1 MKNKNRIIV
10 LIIPAVILLGAGYF
24 IIKTNNIEDNKLNT
38 KVEQNLVE
46 ENKSLEEGLEFLKQ
60 IAGVKANNIELIN
73 NPVGLKGEFVV
84 PRESILKGVD
94 YFLKDTKNDKMQD
107 IGIDIGNGD
116 IYLSTTYKVN
126 SFIKTPIEVKVKPSL
141 DKEKDLVL
149 EVSQFKFLDLNV
161 PKWIV
166 NLGIKNFIKDWFPD
180 DNKFKVT
187 FEEGKVVIDKSNYDK
202 VTINDISIDNNEMK
216 VDMILNLEKIVNN
229 I

>member
-1 MKNKNRIIV
+1 MKNKNKIIIIISA
-10 LIIPAVILLGAGYF
+10 LIILIAGYF
-24 IIKTNNIEDNKLNT
+24 IIKTNNTSYNKVNT
-38 KVEQNLVE
+38 KVEENIKQ
-46 ENKSLEEGLEFLKQ
+46 ENKSLEEGLNFLKE

-73 NPVGLKGEFVV
+73 NPVGLKGEFVA

-94 YFLKDTKNDKMQD
+94 YFLKDTKNDKMED
-107 IGIDIGNGD
+107 IGIDIGNGY
-116 IYLSTTYKVN
+116 IYLRTTYKVN

-166 NLGIKNFIKDWFPD
+166 NLGLKNFIKDWFPD

-202 VTINDISIDNNEMK
+202 ITIDNISIDNNAMK
-216 VDMILNLEKIVNN
+216 IDMIINLEKMVRN

>member
-1 MKNKNRIIV
+1 MKNKNKIIIIISA
-10 LIIPAVILLGAGYF
+10 LIILIAGYF
-24 IIKTNNIEDNKLNT
+24 IIKTNNTSDNKVNT
-38 KVEQNLVE
+38 KVEQNIKQ
-46 ENKSLEEGLEFLKQ
+46 ENKSLEEGLDFLKE

-73 NPVGLKGEFVV
+73 NPVGLKGEFVA

-94 YFLKDTKNDKMQD
+94 YFLKDTKNDKMED
-107 IGIDIGNGD
+107 IGIDIGNGY
-116 IYLSTTYKVN
+116 IYLRTTYKVN

-166 NLGIKNFIKDWFPD
+166 NLGLKNFIKDWFPD

-202 VTINDISIDNNEMK
+202 IIIDNISIDNNAMK
-216 VDMILNLEKIVNN
+216 IDMIINLEKMVKN

>member
-1 MKNKNRIIV
+1 MKNKNKIIIIISA
-10 LIIPAVILLGAGYF
+10 LIILIAGYF
-24 IIKTNNIEDNKLNT
+24 IIKTNNTSDNKVNT
-38 KVEQNLVE
+38 KVEQNTKQ
-46 ENKSLEEGLEFLKQ
+46 ENKSLEEGLDFLKQ
-60 IAGVKANNIELIN
+60 ISGVKANNIELIN
-73 NPVGLKGEFVV
+73 NPVGLKGEFVA

-94 YFLKDTKNDKMQD
+94 YFLKDTKNDKMED
-107 IGIDIGNGD
+107 IGIDIGNGY
-116 IYLSTTYKVN
+116 IYLRTTYKVN

-166 NLGIKNFIKDWFPD
+166 NLGLKNFIKDWFPD

-202 VTINDISIDNNEMK
+202 ITIDNISIDNNAMK
-216 VDMILNLEKIVNN
+216 IDMIINLEKMVRN

>member
-1 MKNKNRIIV
+1 MKNKNKIIIIISA
-10 LIIPAVILLGAGYF
+10 LIILIAGYF
-24 IIKTNNIEDNKLNT
+24 IIKTNNTSDNKVNT
-38 KVEQNLVE
+38 KVEQNIKQ
-46 ENKSLEEGLEFLKQ
+46 ENKSLEEGLDFLKE

-73 NPVGLKGEFVV
+73 NPVGLKGEFVA

-94 YFLKDTKNDKMQD
+94 YFLKDTKNDKMED
-107 IGIDIGNGD
+107 IGIDIGNGY
-116 IYLSTTYKVN
+116 IYLRTTYKVN

-166 NLGIKNFIKDWFPD
+166 NLGLKNFIKDWFPD

-187 FEEGKVVIDKSNYDK
+187 FEEGKVVIDKSYYDK
-202 VTINDISIDNNEMK
+202 ITIDNISIDNNGMK
-216 VDMILNLEKIVNN
+216 IDMIINLEKMVRN

>member
-1 MKNKNRIIV
+1 MKNKNKIIIIISA
-10 LIIPAVILLGAGYF
+10 LIILIAGYF
-24 IIKTNNIEDNKLNT
+24 IIKTNNTSDNKVNT
-38 KVEQNLVE
+38 KVEQNIKQ
-46 ENKSLEEGLEFLKQ
+46 ENKSLEEGLNFLKE

-73 NPVGLKGEFVV
+73 NPVGLKGEFVA

-94 YFLKDTKNDKMQD
+94 YFLKDTKNDKMED
-107 IGIDIGNGD
+107 IGIDIGNGY
-116 IYLSTTYKVN
+116 IYLRTTYKVN

-166 NLGIKNFIKDWFPD
+166 NLGLKNFIKDWFPD

-202 VTINDISIDNNEMK
+202 ITIDNISIDNNAMK
-216 VDMILNLEKIVNN
+216 IDMIINLEKMVRN

>member
-1 MKNKNRIIV
+1 MKNKNKIIIIISA
-10 LIIPAVILLGAGYF
+10 LIILIAGYF
-24 IIKTNNIEDNKLNT
+24 IIKTNNTSDNKVNT
-38 KVEQNLVE
+38 KVEQNIKQ
-46 ENKSLEEGLEFLKQ
+46 ENKSLEEGLNFLKE

-73 NPVGLKGEFVV
+73 NPVGLKGEFIA

-94 YFLKDTKNDKMQD
+94 YFLKDTKNDKMED
-107 IGIDIGNGD
+107 IGIDIGNGY
-116 IYLSTTYKVN
+116 IYLRTTYKVN

-166 NLGIKNFIKDWFPD
+166 NLGLKNFIKDWFPD

-202 VTINDISIDNNEMK
+202 ITIDNISIDNNAMK
-216 VDMILNLEKIVNN
+216 IDMIINLEKMVRN

>member
-1 MKNKNRIIV
+1 MKNKNKIIIIISA
-10 LIIPAVILLGAGYF
+10 LIILIAGYF
-24 IIKTNNIEDNKLNT
+24 IIKTNNTSDNKVNT
-38 KVEQNLVE
+38 KVEQNIKQ
-46 ENKSLEEGLEFLKQ
+46 ENKSLEEGLDFLKE

-73 NPVGLKGEFVV
+73 NPVGLKGEFVA

-94 YFLKDTKNDKMQD
+94 YYLKDTKNDKMED
-107 IGIDIGNGD
+107 IGIDIGNGY
-116 IYLSTTYKVN
+116 IYLRTTYKVN

-149 EVSQFKFLDLNV
+149 EVSQFRFLDLNV

-166 NLGIKNFIKDWFPD
+166 NLGLKNFIKDWFPD

-202 VTINDISIDNNEMK
+202 ITIDNISIDNNAMK
-216 VDMILNLEKIVNN
+216 IDMIINLEKMVRN

>member
-1 MKNKNRIIV
+1 MKNKNKIIIIISA
-10 LIIPAVILLGAGYF
+10 LIILIAGYF
-24 IIKTNNIEDNKLNT
+24 IIKTNNTSDNKVNT
-38 KVEQNLVE
+38 KVEQNIKQ
-46 ENKSLEEGLEFLKQ
+46 ENKSLEEGLDFLKQ
-60 IAGVKANNIELIN
+60 ISGVKANNIELIN
-73 NPVGLKGEFVV
+73 NPVGLKGEFVA

-94 YFLKDTKNDKMQD
+94 YFLKDTKNDKMED
-107 IGIDIGNGD
+107 IGIDIGNGY
-116 IYLSTTYKVN
+116 IYLRTTYKVN

-166 NLGIKNFIKDWFPD
+166 NLGLKNFIKDWFPD

-202 VTINDISIDNNEMK
+202 ITIDNISIDNNAMK
-216 VDMILNLEKIVNN
+216 IDIIINLEKMVRN

>member
-1 MKNKNRIIV
+1 MKNKNKIIIIISA
-10 LIIPAVILLGAGYF
+10 LIILIAGYF
-24 IIKTNNIEDNKLNT
+24 IIKTNNTSDNKVNT
-38 KVEQNLVE
+38 KVEQNTKE
-46 ENKSLEEGLEFLKQ
+46 ENKSLEKGLDFLKE

-73 NPVGLKGEFVV
+73 NPVGLKGEFVA

-94 YFLKDTKNDKMQD
+94 YFLKDTKNDKMED
-107 IGIDIGNGD
+107 IGIDIGNGY
-116 IYLSTTYKVN
+116 IYLRTTYKVN

-166 NLGIKNFIKDWFPD
+166 NLGLKNFIKDWFPD

-202 VTINDISIDNNEMK
+202 ITIDNISIDNNAMK
-216 VDMILNLEKIVNN
+216 IDMIINLEKMVRN

>member
-1 MKNKNRIIV
+1 MKNKNKIIIIISA
-10 LIIPAVILLGAGYF
+10 LIILIAGYF
-24 IIKTNNIEDNKLNT
+24 IIKTNNTSDNKVNT
-38 KVEQNLVE
+38 KVEQNTKQ
-46 ENKSLEEGLEFLKQ
+46 ENKSLEEGLDFLKE

-73 NPVGLKGEFVV
+73 NPVGLKGEFVA

-94 YFLKDTKNDKMQD
+94 YFLKDTKNDKMED
-107 IGIDIGNGD
+107 IGIDIGNGY
-116 IYLSTTYKVN
+116 IYLRTTYKVN

-166 NLGIKNFIKDWFPD
+166 NLGLKNFIKDWFPD

-202 VTINDISIDNNEMK
+202 ITIDNISIDNNAMK
-216 VDMILNLEKIVNN
+216 IDMIINLEKMVRN

>member
-1 MKNKNRIIV
+1 MKNKNKIIIIISA
-10 LIIPAVILLGAGYF
+10 LIILIAGYF
-24 IIKTNNIEDNKLNT
+24 IIKTNNTSDNKVNT
-38 KVEQNLVE
+38 KVEQNIKE
-46 ENKSLEEGLEFLKQ
+46 ENKSLEEGLDFLKQ
-60 IAGVKANNIELIN
+60 ISGVKANNIELIN
-73 NPVGLKGEFVV
+73 NPVGLKGEFVA

-94 YFLKDTKNDKMQD
+94 YFLKDTKNDKMED
-107 IGIDIGNGD
+107 IGIDIGNGY
-116 IYLSTTYKVN
+116 IYLRTTYKVN

-166 NLGIKNFIKDWFPD
+166 NLGLKNFIKDWFPD

-202 VTINDISIDNNEMK
+202 FTIDNISIDNNAMK
-216 VDMILNLEKIVNN
+216 IDMIINLEKMVRN

>member
-1 MKNKNRIIV
+1 MKNKNKIIIIISA
-10 LIIPAVILLGAGYF
+10 LIILIAGYF
-24 IIKTNNIEDNKLNT
+24 IIKTNNTSDNKVNT
-38 KVEQNLVE
+38 KVEQNIKE
-46 ENKSLEEGLEFLKQ
+46 ENKSLEEGLDFLKQ
-60 IAGVKANNIELIN
+60 ISGVKANNIELIN
-73 NPVGLKGEFVV
+73 NPVGLKGEFVA

-94 YFLKDTKNDKMQD
+94 YFLKDTKNDKMED
-107 IGIDIGNGD
+107 IGIDIGNGY
-116 IYLSTTYKVN
+116 IYLRTTYKVN

-149 EVSQFKFLDLNV
+149 EVSQFRFLDLNV

-166 NLGIKNFIKDWFPD
+166 NLGLKNFIKDWFPD

-202 VTINDISIDNNEMK
+202 ITIDNISIDNNAMK
-216 VDMILNLEKIVNN
+216 IDMIINLEKMVRN

>member
-1 MKNKNRIIV
+1 MKNKNKIIIIISA
-10 LIIPAVILLGAGYF
+10 LIILIAGYF
-24 IIKTNNIEDNKLNT
+24 IIKTNNTSDNKVNT
-38 KVEQNLVE
+38 KVEQNIKE
-46 ENKSLEEGLEFLKQ
+46 ENKSLEEGLDFLKQ
-60 IAGVKANNIELIN
+60 ISGVKANNIELIN
-73 NPVGLKGEFVV
+73 NPVGLKGEFVA

-94 YFLKDTKNDKMQD
+94 YFLKDTKNDKMED
-107 IGIDIGNGD
+107 IGIDIGNGY
-116 IYLSTTYKVN
+116 IYLRTTYKVN

-166 NLGIKNFIKDWFPD
+166 NLGLQNFIKDWFPD

-202 VTINDISIDNNEMK
+202 ITIDNISIDNNAMK
-216 VDMILNLEKIVNN
+216 IDMIINLEKMVRN

>member
-1 MKNKNRIIV
+1 MINKNKIIIIISA
-10 LIIPAVILLGAGYF
+10 LIILIAGYF
-24 IIKTNNIEDNKLNT
+24 IIKTNNTSDNKVNT
-38 KVEQNLVE
+38 KVEQNIKE
-46 ENKSLEEGLEFLKQ
+46 ENKSLEEGLDFLKE

-73 NPVGLKGEFVV
+73 NPVGLKGEFVA

-94 YFLKDTKNDKMQD
+94 YFLKDTKNDKMED
-107 IGIDIGNGD
+107 IGIDIGNGY
-116 IYLSTTYKVN
+116 IYLRTTYKVN

-149 EVSQFKFLDLNV
+149 EVSQFRFLDLNV

-166 NLGIKNFIKDWFPD
+166 NLGLKNFIKDWFPD

-202 VTINDISIDNNEMK
+202 ITIDNISIDNNEMK
-216 VDMILNLEKIVNN
+216 IDMIINLEKMVRN

>member
-1 MKNKNRIIV
+1 MKNKNKIIIIISA
-10 LIIPAVILLGAGYF
+10 LIILIAGYF
-24 IIKTNNIEDNKLNT
+24 IIKTNNTSDNKVNT
-38 KVEQNLVE
+38 KVEQNIKQ
-46 ENKSLEEGLEFLKQ
+46 ENKSLEEGLDFLKE

-73 NPVGLKGEFVV
+73 NPVGLKGEFVA

-94 YFLKDTKNDKMQD
+94 YFLKDTKNDKMED
-107 IGIDIGNGD
+107 IGIDIGNGY
-116 IYLSTTYKVN
+116 IYLRTTYKVN

-149 EVSQFKFLDLNV
+149 EVSQFRFLDLNV

-166 NLGIKNFIKDWFPD
+166 NLGLKNFIKDWFPD

-202 VTINDISIDNNEMK
+202 ITIDNISIDNNAMK
-216 VDMILNLEKIVNN
+216 IDMIINLEKMVRN

>member
-1 MKNKNRIIV
+1 MKNKNKIIIIISA
-10 LIIPAVILLGAGYF
+10 LIILIGGYF
-24 IIKTNNIEDNKLNT
+24 IIKPNNTSDNKVNT
-38 KVEQNLVE
+38 KVEQNTKE
-46 ENKSLEEGLEFLKQ
+46 ENKSLEKGLDFLKE

-73 NPVGLKGEFVV
+73 NPVGLKGEFVA

-94 YFLKDTKNDKMQD
+94 YFLKDTKNDKMED
-107 IGIDIGNGD
+107 IGIDIGNGY
-116 IYLSTTYKVN
+116 IYLRTTYKVN

-166 NLGIKNFIKDWFPD
+166 NLGLKNFIKDWFPD

-202 VTINDISIDNNEMK
+202 ITIDNISIDNNAMK
-216 VDMILNLEKIVNN
+216 IDMIINLEKMVRN

>member
-1 MKNKNRIIV
+1 MKNKNKIIIIISA
-10 LIIPAVILLGAGYF
+10 LIILIAGYF
-24 IIKTNNIEDNKLNT
+24 IIKTNNTSDNKVNT
-38 KVEQNLVE
+38 KVEQNIKQ
-46 ENKSLEEGLEFLKQ
+46 ENKSLEEGLDFLKE

-73 NPVGLKGEFVV
+73 NPVGLKGEFVA

-94 YFLKDTKNDKMQD
+94 YFLKDTKNDKMED
-107 IGIDIGNGD
+107 IGIDIGNGY
-116 IYLSTTYKVN
+116 IYLRTTYKVN

-166 NLGIKNFIKDWFPD
+166 NLGLQNFIKDWFPD

-202 VTINDISIDNNEMK
+202 ITIDNISIDNNAMK
-216 VDMILNLEKIVNN
+216 IDMIINLEKMVRN

>member
-1 MKNKNRIIV
+1 MKNKNKIIIIISA
-10 LIIPAVILLGAGYF
+10 LIILIAGYF
-24 IIKTNNIEDNKLNT
+24 IIKTNNTSDNKVNT
-38 KVEQNLVE
+38 KVEQNIKQ
-46 ENKSLEEGLEFLKQ
+46 ENKSLEEGLDFLKQ
-60 IAGVKANNIELIN
+60 ISGVKANNIELIN
-73 NPVGLKGEFVV
+73 NPVGLKGEFVA

-94 YFLKDTKNDKMQD
+94 YFLKDTKNDKMED
-107 IGIDIGNGD
+107 IGIDIGNGY
-116 IYLSTTYKVN
+116 IYLRTTYKVN

-149 EVSQFKFLDLNV
+149 EVSQFRFLDLNV

-166 NLGIKNFIKDWFPD
+166 NLGLKNFIKDWFPD

-202 VTINDISIDNNEMK
+202 ITIDNISIDNNAMK
-216 VDMILNLEKIVNN
+216 IDMIINLEKMVRN

>member
-1 MKNKNRIIV
+1 MKNKNKIIIIISA
-10 LIIPAVILLGAGYF
+10 LIILIAGYF
-24 IIKTNNIEDNKLNT
+24 IIKTNNTSDNKVNT
-38 KVEQNLVE
+38 KVEQNIKQ
-46 ENKSLEEGLEFLKQ
+46 ENKSLEEGLDFLKE

-73 NPVGLKGEFVV
+73 NPVGLKGEFVA

-94 YFLKDTKNDKMQD
+94 YFLKDTKNDKMED
-107 IGIDIGNGD
+107 IGIDIGNGY
-116 IYLSTTYKVN
+116 IYLRTTYKVN

-166 NLGIKNFIKDWFPD
+166 NLGLKNFIKDWFPD

-202 VTINDISIDNNEMK
+202 ITIDNISIDNNGMK
-216 VDMILNLEKIVNN
+216 IDMIINLEKMVKN

>member
-1 MKNKNRIIV
+1 MKNKNKIIIIISA
-10 LIIPAVILLGAGYF
+10 LIILIAGYF
-24 IIKTNNIEDNKLNT
+24 IIKTNNTSDNKVNT
-38 KVEQNLVE
+38 KVEQNIKE
-46 ENKSLEEGLEFLKQ
+46 ENKSLEEGLDFLKE

-73 NPVGLKGEFVV
+73 NPVGLKGEFVA

-94 YFLKDTKNDKMQD
+94 YFLKDTKNDKMED
-107 IGIDIGNGD
+107 IGIDIGNGY
-116 IYLSTTYKVN
+116 IYLRTTYKVN

-166 NLGIKNFIKDWFPD
+166 NLGLKNFIKDWFPD

-202 VTINDISIDNNEMK
+202 ITIDNISIDNNAMK
-216 VDMILNLEKIVNN
+216 IDMIINLEKMVRN

>member
-1 MKNKNRIIV
+1 MKNKNKIIIIISA
-10 LIIPAVILLGAGYF
+10 LIILIAGYF
-24 IIKTNNIEDNKLNT
+24 IIKTNNTSDNKVNT
-38 KVEQNLVE
+38 KVEQNIKQ
-46 ENKSLEEGLEFLKQ
+46 ENKSLEEGLDFLKQ
-60 IAGVKANNIELIN
+60 ISGVKANNIELIN
-73 NPVGLKGEFVV
+73 NPVGLKGEFVA

-94 YFLKDTKNDKMQD
+94 YFLKDTKNDKMED
-107 IGIDIGNGD
+107 IGIDIGNGY
-116 IYLSTTYKVN
+116 IYLRTTYKVN

-166 NLGIKNFIKDWFPD
+166 NLGLKNFIKDWFPD

-202 VTINDISIDNNEMK
+202 ITIDNISIDNNAMK
-216 VDMILNLEKIVNN
+216 IDMIINLEKMVRN

>member
-1 MKNKNRIIV
+1 MKNKNKIIIIISA
-10 LIIPAVILLGAGYF
+10 LIILIAGYF
-24 IIKTNNIEDNKLNT
+24 IIKTNNTSDNKVNT
-38 KVEQNLVE
+38 KVEQNIKQ
-46 ENKSLEEGLEFLKQ
+46 ENKSLEEGLDFLKE

-73 NPVGLKGEFVV
+73 NPVGLKGEFVA

-94 YFLKDTKNDKMQD
+94 YFLKDTKNDKMED
-107 IGIDIGNGD
+107 IGIDIGNGY
-116 IYLSTTYKVN
+116 IYLRTTYKVN

-166 NLGIKNFIKDWFPD
+166 NLGLKNFIKDWFPD

-202 VTINDISIDNNEMK
+202 ITIDNISIDNNAMK
-216 VDMILNLEKIVNN
+216 IDMIINLEKMVRN

>member
-1 MKNKNRIIV
+1 MKNKNKIIIIISA
-10 LIIPAVILLGAGYF
+10 LIILIAGYF
-24 IIKTNNIEDNKLNT
+24 IIKTNNTSDNKVNT
-38 KVEQNLVE
+38 KVEQNIKQ
-46 ENKSLEEGLEFLKQ
+46 ENKSLEEGLDFLKE

-73 NPVGLKGEFVV
+73 NPVGLKGEFVA

-94 YFLKDTKNDKMQD
+94 YFLKDTKNDKMED
-107 IGIDIGNGD
+107 IGIDIGNGY
-116 IYLSTTYKVN
+116 IYLRTTYKVN

-166 NLGIKNFIKDWFPD
+166 NLGLKNFIKDWFPD

-202 VTINDISIDNNEMK
+202 ITIDNISID
-216 VDMILNLEKIVNN
+216 KIGRAHV
-229 I
+229 

>member
-1 MKNKNRIIV
+1 MKNKNKIIIIISA
-10 LIIPAVILLGAGYF
+10 LIILIAGYF
-24 IIKTNNIEDNKLNT
+24 IIKTNNTSDNKVNT
-38 KVEQNLVE
+38 KVEQNIKE
-46 ENKSLEEGLEFLKQ
+46 ENKSLEEGLDFLKQ
-60 IAGVKANNIELIN
+60 ISGVKANNIELIN
-73 NPVGLKGEFVV
+73 NPVGLKGEFVA

-94 YFLKDTKNDKMQD
+94 YFLKDTKNDKMED
-107 IGIDIGNGD
+107 IGIDIGNGY
-116 IYLSTTYKVN
+116 IYLRTTYKVN

-166 NLGIKNFIKDWFPD
+166 NLGLKNFIKDWFPD

-202 VTINDISIDNNEMK
+202 ITIDNISIDNNAMK
-216 VDMILNLEKIVNN
+216 IDMIINLEKMVRN

>member
-1 MKNKNRIIV
+1 MKNKNKIIIIISA
-10 LIIPAVILLGAGYF
+10 LIILIAGYF
-24 IIKTNNIEDNKLNT
+24 IIKTNNTSDNKVNT
-38 KVEQNLVE
+38 KVEQNTKQ
-46 ENKSLEEGLEFLKQ
+46 ENKSLEEGLDFLKQ
-60 IAGVKANNIELIN
+60 ISGVKANNIELIN
-73 NPVGLKGEFVV
+73 NPVGLKGEFVA

-94 YFLKDTKNDKMQD
+94 YFLKDTKNDKMED
-107 IGIDIGNGD
+107 IGIDIGNGY
-116 IYLSTTYKVN
+116 IYLRTTYKVN

-166 NLGIKNFIKDWFPD
+166 NLGLQNFIKDWFPD

-202 VTINDISIDNNEMK
+202 ITIDNISIDNNAMK
-216 VDMILNLEKIVNN
+216 IDMIINLEKMVRN

>member
-1 MKNKNRIIV
+1 MKNKNKIIIIISA
-10 LIIPAVILLGAGYF
+10 LIILIAGYF
-24 IIKTNNIEDNKLNT
+24 IIKTNNTSDYIVNT
-38 KVEQNLVE
+38 KVEQNIKQ
-46 ENKSLEEGLEFLKQ
+46 ENKSLEEGLDFLKQ
-60 IAGVKANNIELIN
+60 ISGVKANNIELIN
-73 NPVGLKGEFVV
+73 NPVGLKGEFVA

-94 YFLKDTKNDKMQD
+94 YFLKDTKNDKMED
-107 IGIDIGNGD
+107 IGIDIGNGY
-116 IYLSTTYKVN
+116 IYLRTTYKVN

-149 EVSQFKFLDLNV
+149 EVSQFRFLDLNV

-166 NLGIKNFIKDWFPD
+166 NLGLKNFIKDWFPD

-202 VTINDISIDNNEMK
+202 ITIDNISIDNNAMK
-216 VDMILNLEKIVNN
+216 IDMIINLEKMVRN

>member
-1 MKNKNRIIV
+1 MKNKNKIIIIISA
-10 LIIPAVILLGAGYF
+10 LIILIAGYF
-24 IIKTNNIEDNKLNT
+24 IIKTNNTSDNKVNT
-38 KVEQNLVE
+38 KVEQNIKQ
-46 ENKSLEEGLEFLKQ
+46 ENKSLEEGLNFLKE

-73 NPVGLKGEFVV
+73 NPVGLKGEFVA

-94 YFLKDTKNDKMQD
+94 YFLKDTKNDKMED
-107 IGIDIGNGD
+107 IGIDIGNGY
-116 IYLSTTYKVN
+116 IYLRTTYKVN

-149 EVSQFKFLDLNV
+149 EVSQFRFLDLNV

-166 NLGIKNFIKDWFPD
+166 NLGLKNFIKDWFPD

-202 VTINDISIDNNEMK
+202 ITIDNISIDNNAMK
-216 VDMILNLEKIVNN
+216 IDMIINLEKMVRN

>member
-1 MKNKNRIIV
+1 MKNKNKIIIIISA
-10 LIIPAVILLGAGYF
+10 LIILIGGYF
-24 IIKTNNIEDNKLNT
+24 IIKPNNTSDNKVNT
-38 KVEQNLVE
+38 KVEQNIKE
-46 ENKSLEEGLEFLKQ
+46 ENKSLEEGLDFLKE

-73 NPVGLKGEFVV
+73 NPVGLKGEFVA

-94 YFLKDTKNDKMQD
+94 YFLKDTKNDKMED
-107 IGIDIGNGD
+107 IGIDIGNGY
-116 IYLSTTYKVN
+116 IYLRTTYKVN

-166 NLGIKNFIKDWFPD
+166 NLGLKNFIKDWFPD

-202 VTINDISIDNNEMK
+202 ITIDNISIDNNAMK
-216 VDMILNLEKIVNN
+216 IDMIINLEKMVRN

>member
-1 MKNKNRIIV
+1 MKNKRTIIIIISA
-10 LIIPAVILLGAGYF
+10 LIILIAGYF
-24 IIKTNNIEDNKLNT
+24 IIKTNNTSDNKVNT
-38 KVEQNLVE
+38 KVEQNIKQ
-46 ENKSLEEGLEFLKQ
+46 ENKSLEEGLDSLKE

-73 NPVGLKGEFVV
+73 NPVGLKGEFVA

-94 YFLKDTKNDKMQD
+94 YFLKDTKNDKMED
-107 IGIDIGNGD
+107 IGIDIGNGY
-116 IYLSTTYKVN
+116 IYLRTTYKVN

-166 NLGIKNFIKDWFPD
+166 NLGLKNFIKDWFPD

-202 VTINDISIDNNEMK
+202 ITIDNISIDNNAMK
-216 VDMILNLEKIVNN
+216 IDMIINLEKMVRN

>member
-1 MKNKNRIIV
+1 MKNKNKIIIIISA
-10 LIIPAVILLGAGYF
+10 LIILIAGYF
-24 IIKTNNIEDNKLNT
+24 IIKTNNTSDNKVNT
-38 KVEQNLVE
+38 KVEQNIKE
-46 ENKSLEEGLEFLKQ
+46 ENKSLEEGLDFLKQ
-60 IAGVKANNIELIN
+60 ISGVKANNIELIN
-73 NPVGLKGEFVV
+73 NPVGLKGEFVA

-94 YFLKDTKNDKMQD
+94 YFLKDTKNDKMED
-107 IGIDIGNGD
+107 IGIDIGNGY
-116 IYLSTTYKVN
+116 IYLRTTYKVN

-166 NLGIKNFIKDWFPD
+166 NLGLKNFIKDWFPD

-202 VTINDISIDNNEMK
+202 ITIDNISIDNNAMK
-216 VDMILNLEKIVNN
+216 IDMIINLEKIVRN

>member
-1 MKNKNRIIV
+1 MKNKNKIIIIISA
-10 LIIPAVILLGAGYF
+10 LIILIAGYF
-24 IIKTNNIEDNKLNT
+24 IIKTNNTSDNKVNT
-38 KVEQNLVE
+38 KVEENIKQ
-46 ENKSLEEGLEFLKQ
+46 ENKSLEEGLNFLKE

-73 NPVGLKGEFVV
+73 NPVGLKGEFVA

-94 YFLKDTKNDKMQD
+94 YFLKDTKNDKMED
-107 IGIDIGNGD
+107 IGIDIGNGY
-116 IYLSTTYKVN
+116 IYLRTTYKVN

-149 EVSQFKFLDLNV
+149 EVSQFRFLDLNV

-166 NLGIKNFIKDWFPD
+166 NLGLKNFIKDWFPD

-202 VTINDISIDNNEMK
+202 ITIDNISIDNNAMK
-216 VDMILNLEKIVNN
+216 IDMIINLEKMVRN

>member
-1 MKNKNRIIV
+1 MKNKNKIIIIISA
-10 LIIPAVILLGAGYF
+10 LIILIAGYF
-24 IIKTNNIEDNKLNT
+24 IIKTNNTSDNKVNT
-38 KVEQNLVE
+38 KVEQNAKQ
-46 ENKSLEEGLEFLKQ
+46 ENKSLEEGLDFLKE

-73 NPVGLKGEFVV
+73 NPVGLKGEFVA

-94 YFLKDTKNDKMQD
+94 YFLKDTKNDKMED
-107 IGIDIGNGD
+107 IGIDIGNGY
-116 IYLSTTYKVN
+116 IYLRTTYKVN

-166 NLGIKNFIKDWFPD
+166 NLGLKNFIKDWFPD

-202 VTINDISIDNNEMK
+202 ITIDNISIDNNAMK
-216 VDMILNLEKIVNN
+216 IDMIINLEKMVRN